1 MSELEFPTRSL
12 GGRRH
17 LWRHGEAKMPR
28 SRSVS
33 RAMLVLFV
41 TSSIV
46 ASADLAPDATSA
58 GPLDTTNPHYT
69 LPAPTDATLTAHR
82 PPHPQLRQHPPPNT
96 PLRPHPHR

>member
-41 TSSIV
+41 TSSMV

-58 GPLDTTNPHYT
+58 GPLEPPSADYPF
-69 LPAPTDATLTAHR
+69 PAAPDATGLAGRITEAPARLHR
-82 PPHPQLRQHPPPNT
+82 PSHPQCGPI
-96 PLRPHPHR
+96 PLA